1 MNNRHIFRSTAIALV
16 VATAFG
22 VQSCVGGGSSNNEL
36 GDVPVDDRDS
46 GLVVSGEVVSDM
58 IQNISSPVEMANEVK
73 GTGVGFSQG
82 ILNPAGMENKYET
95 SFKKAVNLG
104 VYAADLGYINTFN
117 KNLVVV
123 DYLGSIKRLADGIG
137 VGQFLDFT
145 TLTRLAKN
153 STNLDSLKQLSVT
166 SFNDIDRYLR
176 EQNRSNVSTAIVVGT
191 WVEGIYITSQVINQT
206 HDKGLI
212 DRLGEQK
219 DIVEILRIVINTY
232 SKSDRDYKALS
243 GKIEELKHIY
253 EGVKVTTEMGEPE
266 TQEIDGML
274 IIVQNEITHID
285 ISEEQVKSII
295 AKINEIR
302 SSLVE

>member
-1 MNNRHIFRSTAIALV
+1 MKLQYIFGGFA
-16 VATAFG
+16 VASLSLS
-22 VQSCVGGGSSNNEL
+22 VSSCISGNSNNEL
-36 GDVPVDDRDS
+36 ADIPAGDQMADTS
-46 GLVVSGEVVSDM
+46 LIVSGEVVSDM

-73 GTGVGFSQG
+73 GTGVGFSQNL
-82 ILNPAGMENKYET
+82 LNPAGQENKYET

-123 DYLGSIKRLADGIG
+123 DYLGSIKRLSDGIG
-137 VGQFLDFT
+137 VGQFLDFN

-191 WVEGIYITSQVINQT
+191 WVEGLYITSSVVKQT
-206 HDKGLI
+206 GDKGLI

-219 DIVEILRIVINTY
+219 DIVEIIRIVVNAY
-232 SKSDRDYKALS
+232 SRSDRDYKNLS
-243 GKIEELKHIY
+243 TKIEELRKIY
-253 EGVKVTTEMGEPE
+253 EGVRVTTEMGVPE
-266 TQEIDGML
+266 TKEVDGML
-274 IIVQNEITHID
+274 VIVQNEITTID
-285 ISEEQVKSII
+285 FADDQVVNNII
-295 AKINEIR
+295 GKIAEIR
-302 SSLVE
+302 SMLVE